1 MERTW
6 PTLPESVPEIC
17 QWVYEEARRVG
28 FAEREAERWVLAVE
42 EVTINIVHY
51 AYGDSKAGTITVEG
65 LPSASSLTVRISD
78 TGRPF
83 NPLAAPDPK
92 LDAPLAE
99 REIGGLGIYLARKV
113 MDRIDYEREDGKNV
127 LTLTKHLSA
136 PR

>member
-1 MERTW
+1 MEKTW
-6 PTLPESVPEIC
+6 PALTESVSVIC
-17 QWVYEEARRVG
+17 QWVQETARGVG
-28 FAEREAERWVLAVE
+28 FSEKEAERWVLAVE
-42 EVTINIVHY
+42 EVTSNIVHY
-51 AYGDSKAGTITVEG
+51 AYGGGATGTITVEG
-65 LPSASSLTVRISD
+65 LPSASGLTVRISD

-83 NPLAAPDPK
+83 NPLAAPDPN